1 MHLFGKENDMTCWLK
16 KMKCNFYVAT
26 FCCRCCHCCL
36 WLKVGIAVV
45 LSTEALFV
53 FGALVAIYHGVTIHL
68 SFVRLLRMG
77 ILMVGATK
85 K

>member
-16 KMKCNFYVAT
+16 KIEMQFLCCYF
-26 FCCRCCHCCL
+26 FCRCCHCSL